1 MRLIY
6 EIFYFRYKTWDK
18 IKEMRKFGY
27 IEGLS
32 TLRAYRFRYELL
44 QIEKK
49 LLFTRFFVSY
59 NQTAKLS
66 AIYE

>member
-32 TLRAYRFRYELL
+32 TLRAYRVRYELL
-44 QIEKK
+44 RIEKNP
-49 LLFTRFFVSY
+49 LFTRFFVSY
-59 NQTAKLS
+59 NQTAILS
-66 AIYE
+66 TINE